1 MVWQTYLLL
10 LHYNSSDRI
19 GEQNAI
25 DRNHRTPIVTALV
38 NHEQLKEIA
47 PQVIMTILSY
57 LPASEAVTTLQHAYH
72 GMPVIEYDIKSGI
85 GMIVKVIN

>member
-1 MVWQTYLLL
+1 
-10 LHYNSSDRI
+10 
-19 GEQNAI
+19 
-25 DRNHRTPIVTALV
+25 VTALV
-38 NHEQLKEIA
+38 NHEQLKETA

-85 GMIVKVIN
+85 GVIVKVNYK